1 MPAVITNGY
10 SRLRTGWVPGQP
22 LEENAAMQGISTPG
36 NHCGSMSTHSRT
48 LFWSACAML
57 LILACLSAGC
67 SSSTGPAPSA
77 AATQTPASGGNT
89 IAIRNFAFSPS
100 TLTVKAGTTVTWTN
114 DDSSPHQLA
123 SDAGSP
129 VAFSSPSLA
138 NGASFTF
145 TFSQAGTYPY
155 HCTIHPSMKGTLVVQ
170 A

>member
-1 MPAVITNGY
+1 
-10 SRLRTGWVPGQP
+10 
-22 LEENAAMQGISTPG
+22 
-36 NHCGSMSTHSRT
+36 MSTHSRT
-48 LFWSACAML
+48 LFWSACAAL

-67 SSSTGPAPSA
+67 SSSTSPAPSA
-77 AATQTPASGGNT
+77 AATQTPAAGGNT

-114 DDSSPHQLA
+114 DDSPPHQLA
-123 SDAGSP
+123 SDAGAP

-138 NGASFTF
+138 NGASFPF

-155 HCTIHPSMKGTLVVQ
+155 HCTIHPSMKGTIVVQ